1 MPPNPA
7 PEKTSRMQITMGL
20 PTLFPRD
27 RTTELA
33 WYRKI
38 DEGPWDGLATYDR
51 LLYPHSWS
59 VVPQLAAAAATTER
73 VRLWTDIL
81 TVPVRNAVLLAK
93 DLATID
99 VLSGGRLTLGIG
111 IGAWEEDYLAVGAE
125 LDRKRQRMDEAVA
138 TMRRIWAQEPPVAG
152 RHPMGPAPA
161 QVGGIPLIAGVVGPK
176 ALARVARWASG
187 VSDPAHSLH
196 FDAETLAA
204 QRERVIEAWRVAGRT
219 ERPHFSAPVWFA
231 LGTDP
236 ETQLREHVQEF
247 WDQDVDAVE
256 NGADFLTAPTAGTLN
271 CGPSGLLAAVNGAR
285 EAGLDEIRLIPST
298 ADPTEIDRA
307 REVLGI

>member
-1 MPPNPA
+1 
-7 PEKTSRMQITMGL
+7 MQITMGL